1 MNHHTTEP
9 GLPLPTAATARQV
22 ATATVL
28 LRAMRDR
35 ILKVA
40 PDVSAEQCEE
50 MDREIGVQVGAMQ
63 LWKGIGL
70 DAGIPASAII
80 ADVAVGLACGTVV
93 TTRPQLRTLVADA
106 DRAPASGHFRREL
119 RVVEEG

>member
-1 MNHHTTEP
+1 MNHEIAEP
-9 GLPLPTAATARQV
+9 ELPLPTAATARQV

-40 PDVSAEQCEE
+40 PDVSREQCEE
-50 MDREIGVQVGAMQ
+50 MDREIGVQVGVMQ

-70 DAGIPASAII
+70 DAGIPATAII

-93 TTRPQLRTLVADA
+93 TTDSKIRTLVAGA
-106 DRAPASGHFRREL
+106 DRTSASEHFRREL
-119 RVVEEG
+119 RVVR